1 MTEESDAGPGI
12 IIIFRKS
19 PIFYRM
25 FLKFCYLCIHK
36 PKTMKPRLTAKE
48 EEIMNLIWAHE
59 EICIRDILKLMPDPK
74 PNYNTVAT
82 QVKFLEDK
90 GFVKRKPIA
99 NTFLYR
105 PAMTEKEYR
114 STSISSLVE
123 KYFDNS
129 YMSVVSQFVEEEKM
143 NIEDLK
149 ELISMIEN
157 SRK

>member
-1 MTEESDAGPGI
+1 
-12 IIIFRKS
+12 
-19 PIFYRM
+19 
-25 FLKFCYLCIHK
+25 
-36 PKTMKPRLTAKE
+36 MKQRLTAKE
-48 EEIMNLIWAHE
+48 EEIMNLIWAQE
-59 EICIRDILKLMPDPK
+59 DICIRDILKLMPDPK

-90 GFVKRKPIA
+90 GFVKRKPVA
-99 NTFLYR
+99 NTYLYS

-114 STSISSLVE
+114 GSSISSLVE

-143 NIEDLK
+143 NVDDLK
-149 ELISMIEN
+149 ELIAMIEN

>member
-1 MTEESDAGPGI
+1 
-12 IIIFRKS
+12 
-19 PIFYRM
+19 
-25 FLKFCYLCIHK
+25 
-36 PKTMKPRLTAKE
+36 MKQRLTAKE
-48 EEIMNLIWAHE
+48 EESMNVIWAHE
-59 EICIRDILKLMPDPK
+59 GICIGDILKLMPDPK

-90 GFVKRKPIA
+90 GFVKRKPVA
-99 NTFLYR
+99 NTYLYS

-114 STSISSLVE
+114 GSSISSLVE

-143 NIEDLK
+143 NVDDLK
-149 ELISMIEN
+149 ELIAMIEN

>member
-1 MTEESDAGPGI
+1 
-12 IIIFRKS
+12 
-19 PIFYRM
+19 
-25 FLKFCYLCIHK
+25 
-36 PKTMKPRLTAKE
+36 MKLTSKE
-48 EEIMNLIWAHE
+48 EEIMTIFWEHGNMF
-59 EICIRDILKLMPDPK
+59 IRDILTYIPDPK
-74 PNYNTVAT
+74 PSYNTVAT

-99 NTFLYR
+99 NTYLYS

-114 STSISSLVE
+114 GSSISSLVE